1 MRIVIPMAG
10 YGRRFSD
17 AGYDKIKPLID
28 VRDIYS
34 SKKSMIE
41 RVAQNFNFGHGRN
54 EFIFILNG
62 STNNSDLIDKI
73 HKLNIDQRIVS
84 IVLTN
89 GPTRGAA
96 ETALFAEK
104 YIDESS
110 LIITNCDQI
119 IDDYNGG
126 LDHFCR
132 TNDIDA
138 ALGAFISTSPKNSY
152 MSLDENGYV
161 NQVKEKVVIS
171 NIATNGVHFWLNGLD
186 FVRSAKEM
194 IAANDLQ
201 NGEFYI
207 APTFNYLINKGKRV
221 KPFFYNYHYPI
232 GTPEDL
238 KRYEDI
244 QTK

>member
-10 YGRRFSD
+10 YGQRFSD
-17 AGYDKIKPLID
+17 AGYDKIKPLIN
-28 VRDIYS
+28 VLG
-34 SKKSMIE
+34 KPMIE
-41 RVAQNFNFGHGRN
+41 RVVQNLNAEDGDT
-54 EFIFILNG
+54 EQFIFILNG
-62 STNNSDLIDKI
+62 KANNHELFNLLNSLKVHKKI
-73 HKLNIDQRIVS
+73 IF
-84 IVLTN
+84 TP
-89 GPTRGAA
+89 GPTKGAA
-96 ETALFAEK
+96 ETALLAER
-104 YIDESS
+104 YIDDSS
-110 LIITNCDQI
+110 LMITNCDQI
-119 IDDYNGG
+119 IRDYYGS
-126 LDHFCR
+126 LQYFCQI
-132 TNDIDA
+132 NNLHA

-152 MSLDENGYV
+152 MSLDDDGYV

-207 APTFNYLINKGKRV
+207 APTFNYLINEGKRV

-232 GTPEDL
+232 GTPEDR